1 MVRLGVGDGLGRDAL
16 LGEKSGLAAPRF
28 FTASSKNNR
37 PGSRASA
44 NLASARQGATACEK
58 GASEEM
64 PFVASS
70 VHAIMVVVVVVVMV
84 MMAMGSRPDADVNAS
99 SRQVIQWSGA
109 RRSSAVRALSVFGC
123 IRRLTE

>member
-1 MVRLGVGDGLGRDAL
+1 MVRLGVGDGLGRDGL

>member
-1 MVRLGVGDGLGRDAL
+1 MVRLGVGDGLGRDGL

-70 VHAIMVVVVVVVMV
+70 VHAIMVVVVMVVV
-84 MMAMGSRPDADVNAS
+84 MMAMGSRPDADLNAS
-99 SRQVIQWSGA
+99 
-109 RRSSAVRALSVFGC
+109 AVMVMMVTDHNLGGPRATVLYQTLVVG
-123 IRRLTE
+123 L

>member
-1 MVRLGVGDGLGRDAL
+1 MVRLGVGDGLGRDGL

-70 VHAIMVVVVVVVMV
+70 VHAIMVVVVMV

-123 IRRLTE
+123 IRHLTE